1 MANYDVYDLKAAK
14 VGEVELAD
22 EVFACEVN
30 TQAIFDAVLRQ
41 QSSWRQGT
49 HKVKNRREVSGG
61 GKKPFRQKGTGRARQ
76 GSSRAVQYR
85 GGGIA
90 FGPTPRSH
98 TFKLNRKVR
107 RLALRSGLTLKAQ
120 ANEMFVLDSIAMDA
134 MKTKEFV
141 KVLGGFKADRKS
153 LFVVDIEDDFDNA
166 YKYGTD
172 KAVLRQDT
180 KVLYNGVKESDESI
194 NEVIESIKKHKR
206 YYAIIIDGDI
216 KYHTIKLIH
225 LKMFFL

>member
-134 MKTKEFV
+134 MKTKEVV

-166 YKYGTD
+166 YMASRNIPGVVMVTVEGLNIYDLQNAD
-172 KAVLRQDT
+172 KLFMTKKAALKTQEVLSND
-180 KVLYNGVKESDESI
+180 
-194 NEVIESIKKHKR
+194 
-206 YYAIIIDGDI
+206 
-216 KYHTIKLIH
+216 
-225 LKMFFL
+225 

>member
-166 YKYGTD
+166 YMASRNIPGVVMVTVEGLNIYDLQNAD
-172 KAVLRQDT
+172 KLFMNKKAALKTKEVLSND
-180 KVLYNGVKESDESI
+180 
-194 NEVIESIKKHKR
+194 
-206 YYAIIIDGDI
+206 
-216 KYHTIKLIH
+216 
-225 LKMFFL
+225 

>member
-141 KVLGGFKADRKS
+141 KVLGGFKAERKS

-166 YKYGTD
+166 YMASRNIPGVVMVTVEGLNIYDLQNAD
-172 KAVLRQDT
+172 KLFMTKKAALKTQEVLSND
-180 KVLYNGVKESDESI
+180 
-194 NEVIESIKKHKR
+194 
-206 YYAIIIDGDI
+206 
-216 KYHTIKLIH
+216 
-225 LKMFFL
+225 

>member
-166 YKYGTD
+166 YMASRNIPGVVMVTVEGLNIYDLQKAD
-172 KAVLRQDT
+172 KLFMTKKAALKTQEVLSND
-180 KVLYNGVKESDESI
+180 
-194 NEVIESIKKHKR
+194 
-206 YYAIIIDGDI
+206 
-216 KYHTIKLIH
+216 
-225 LKMFFL
+225 

>member
-153 LFVVDIEDDFDNA
+153 LFVLDIEDDFDNA
-166 YKYGTD
+166 YMASRNIPGVVMVTVEGLNIYDLQNAD
-172 KAVLRQDT
+172 KLFMTKKAALKTQEVLSND
-180 KVLYNGVKESDESI
+180 
-194 NEVIESIKKHKR
+194 
-206 YYAIIIDGDI
+206 
-216 KYHTIKLIH
+216 
-225 LKMFFL
+225 

>member
-153 LFVVDIEDDFDNA
+153 LFVVDIEDDLDNA
-166 YKYGTD
+166 YMASRNIPGVVMVTVEGLNIYDLQNAD
-172 KAVLRQDT
+172 KLFMTKKAALKTQEVLSND
-180 KVLYNGVKESDESI
+180 
-194 NEVIESIKKHKR
+194 
-206 YYAIIIDGDI
+206 
-216 KYHTIKLIH
+216 
-225 LKMFFL
+225 